1 MQVRCQRCGFMHT
14 MSRAALETAFAE
26 LDENPAKHYNVE
38 CPKCRRQIK
47 VPVKQL
53 QRFRPREEES

>member
-1 MQVRCQRCGFMHT
+1 MQVRCQRCGSMHT
-14 MSRAALETAFAE
+14 MSRAALEAAFAE
-26 LDENPAKHYNVE
+26 LEQAPAKHYNVE

-53 QRFRPREEES
+53 QRFRPREE